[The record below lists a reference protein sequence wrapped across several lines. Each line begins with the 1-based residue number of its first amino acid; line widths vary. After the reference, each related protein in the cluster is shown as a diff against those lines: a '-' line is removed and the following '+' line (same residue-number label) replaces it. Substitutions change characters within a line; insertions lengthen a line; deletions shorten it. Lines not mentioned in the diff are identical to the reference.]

1 MIYGISGAVCTIA
14 FLCYRLIPQNS
25 VFQLFHDWNPIKFT
39 QTAEILGTYQNV
51 NLFGYPVSLKI
62 SMIIIIV
69 ITIVSVILCCIF
81 AVEKLNHVQYQ
92 SVRLKVF
99 HKKKI
104 KAHGRFFYVC
114 YRSLILNKGVILV
127 LTALFAAAVFSA
139 SFSRQYSNDDHL
151 L

>member
-1 MIYGISGAVCTIA
+1 MYNCIFMLQIDTAKFGIST
-14 FLCYRLIPQNS
+14 
-25 VFQLFHDWNPIKFT
+25 FHDWNPIKFT

-99 HKKKI
+99 HKKNQGAWKI
-104 KAHGRFFYVC
+104 FLC
-114 YRSLILNKGVILV
+114 LL
-127 LTALFAAAVFSA
+127 
-139 SFSRQYSNDDHL
+139 SFIDIE
-151 L
+151 